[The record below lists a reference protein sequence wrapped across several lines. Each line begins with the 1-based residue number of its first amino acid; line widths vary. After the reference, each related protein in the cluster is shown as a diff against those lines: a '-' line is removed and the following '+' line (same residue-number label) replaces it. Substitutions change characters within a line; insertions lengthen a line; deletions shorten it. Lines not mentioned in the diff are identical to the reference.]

1 MNGVDAIGVHVVR
14 ETTAATDAGNEN
26 GLLGRYADFGKYF
39 FHLSRDG
46 VIAATWTPTD
56 ILVTGK
62 IFGLEDGECC
72 AHDRTV
78 FWE

>member
-1 MNGVDAIGVHVVR
+1 VNGVDTIGVHIVG
-14 ETTAATDAGNEN
+14 EPAAATDAGNEN

-39 FHLSRDG
+39 FHLSQDG
-46 VIAATWTPTD
+46 IIAATWTPTD

-72 AHDRTV
+72 AHYGNV
-78 FWE
+78 F